1 MPLIVI
7 DDELFRSPGGLMH
20 FLHQLNPISFQRVC
34 RSGGIGRFKVEVEV
48 FSLSHELNSG
58 ILLVYEFKVKELA
71 ARPNSCVE
79 VLVLEL
85 DRQSHLGGVKT
96 YGCG

>member
-20 FLHQLNPISFQRVC
+20 FLHQLNPISFQRIC
-34 RSGGIGRFKVEVEV
+34 RSCSIVSFKVEVEV
-48 FSLSHELNSG
+48 FPLIHELDSG
-58 ILLVYEFKVKELA
+58 VLLVYEFQVKELA
-71 ARPNSCVE
+71 TRPNSCVE

-85 DRQSHLGGVKT
+85 DRPTLVV
-96 YGCG
+96 